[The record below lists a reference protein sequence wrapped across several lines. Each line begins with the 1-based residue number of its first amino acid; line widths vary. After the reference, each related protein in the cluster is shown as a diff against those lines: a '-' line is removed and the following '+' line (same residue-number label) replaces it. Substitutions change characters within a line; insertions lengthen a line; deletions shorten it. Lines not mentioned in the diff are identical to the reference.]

1 MTLRTTPPRRRGATA
16 TLLALTLAASTTAS
30 AQRTYTSLTMFGDS
44 FTDTGNAAQL
54 RPDLGLPSRFSN
66 GPIWSDMLATR
77 LGRSSDA
84 NPSFLAQ
91 TPSGVYAVAAAVVN
105 PAAPNSTAAQ
115 IAQWCVVT
123 GGACTRGASATGLYT
138 MFAGANDVRAAATL
152 ATDAARRAATVAAAQ
167 ALLSQGQ
174 SLVGLGARNIL
185 FAYLPNL
192 GLVPEA
198 VGTPASATLT
208 DLTRLFN
215 ATLETGINQLRIA
228 VPTGSFF
235 DLRLD
240 NLFANLLAQ
249 PAAYGFTNTTGSC
262 VAAGQLPNCAGYVF
276 FDGLHPTS
284 AAHALVADAAYN
296 LVAFNQNVALVPE
309 PATLA
314 LCGAGL
320 VAVFG
325 IARRRRAA

>member
-1 MTLRTTPPRRRGATA
+1 MTLRTTLPRRCGASAAMLALSLVAAGTA
-16 TLLALTLAASTTAS
+16 T

-54 RPDLGLPSRFSN
+54 APGAGLPSRFSN
-66 GPIWSDMLATR
+66 GPVWSDMLATA
-77 LGRSSDA
+77 LGRPGDA
-84 NPSFLAQ
+84 APAVLAR
-91 TPSGVYAVAAAVVN
+91 TPSGVYAVGGAVVN
-105 PAAPNSTAAQ
+105 PGAVNSTAAQ
-115 IAQWCVVT
+115 IAQWCLIT
-123 GGACTRGASATGLYT
+123 NGTCTRAASPTGLYT
-138 MFAGANDVRAAATL
+138 MFAGANDVRAAAAL
-152 ATDAARRAATVAAAQ
+152 GTDAARRAATVAAAQ
-167 ALLSQGQ
+167 ALLTQGQ
-174 SLVGLGARNIL
+174 SLVALGARNIL

-198 VGTPASATLT
+198 IGTPASGVLT

-215 ATLETGINQLRIA
+215 ATLETGINQLRLA

-249 PAAYGFTNTTGSC
+249 PAAYGFTNTSGSC
-262 VAAGQLPNCAGYVF
+262 VAANQLPNCAGYVF

-284 AAHALVADAAYN
+284 AAHALVANAAYN

-314 LCGAGL
+314 LCGAGI